1 MYFFFKK
8 IHLKLY
14 LNLFFC
20 SFFFLNG
27 FGQQVIE
34 INEPSHI
41 KTIIFEANRK
51 DSYVPIIELGQK
63 LSFSFDDLEG
73 DQKIYYY
80 RIDHCEYNWQKSSL
94 MSTEYIAGY
103 QEDRI
108 REFEN
113 SFNTLQPYTHYAL
126 QIPNRDMQIK
136 ISGNYLLSVLDQNRQ
151 TVFTRR
157 FIVYKPLVD
166 VGVSVHRSRNIEFIN
181 KKQDLEFIINLGNL
195 QVRNPYQDI
204 QVMVLKNWDWNSAI
218 YHIPPK
224 YINNNQ
230 LLYNYVSEI
239 SFWGDNEYLYFD
251 TKEIRN
257 ATNNIRQTRMS
268 DIFNTYLYIDQER
281 RNMPYTVY
289 PDINGNFV
297 VRNLDGNQSLLE
309 TDYSLVH
316 FKLETSVD
324 LKGNEIFVYG
334 NYNNW
339 QISDQNKMIY
349 NDQTNL
355 FELSLPFKQGFYN
368 YLYVV
373 ADESGKVDKK
383 AIEGSYYQTENEYEV
398 VVYFKQF
405 GDRYTQVIGIGSG
418 NSEILRN

>member
-1 MYFFFKK
+1 M
-8 IHLKLY
+8 
-14 LNLFFC
+14 NLFDQNFQLIHRLTLLFFGFC
-20 SFFFLNG
+20 SFTG
-27 FGQQVIE
+27 IAQEIIE
-34 INEPSHI
+34 IAEPSHI
-41 KTIIFEANRK
+41 KTVVFEANSK
-51 DSYVPIIELGQK
+51 DTYIPVIQLGQK

-94 MSTEYIAGY
+94 LSTEFIAGY
-103 QEDRI
+103 QEDRL
-108 REFEN
+108 RDFEN
-113 SFNTLQPYTHYAL
+113 SFNTLQPYTHYTL
-126 QIPNRDMQIK
+126 QIPNRDMQLK
-136 ISGNYLLSVLDQNRQ
+136 ISGNYLLSVLDQYRN

-157 FIVYKPLVD
+157 FIVYQPLVD
-166 VGVSVHRSRNIEFIN
+166 VGVSVHRSRNIEYIN
-181 KKQDLEFIINLGNL
+181 QKQDVEFRINLGNL

-204 QVMVLKNWDWNSAI
+204 QVMVLKNWDWNSAL
-218 YHIPPK
+218 YNIPPK
-224 YINNNQ
+224 YVNNNQ

-257 ATNNIRQTRMS
+257 ATNNIRQTRML
-268 DIFNTYLYIDQER
+268 DIFNTFLYIDQER

-289 PDINGNFV
+289 PDINGNFA

-316 FKLETSVD
+316 FKLETTAELNGKD
-324 LKGNEIFVYG
+324 LYVFG

-339 QISDQNKMIY
+339 QIGDQNKMIY
-349 NDQTNL
+349 NNKTNL

-368 YLYVV
+368 YLYVA
-373 ADESGKVDKK
+373 ADQQGKIDKK
-383 AIEGSYYQTENEYEV
+383 AIEGSYYQTENEYVV

-405 GDRYTQVIGIGSG
+405 GDRFTQVIGIGSG